1 MKITTNHLVLET
13 RQFMG
18 EIDKSIRKVYCVHTS
33 TDRQRY
39 IMETVNGRGG
49 LKLKQIS
56 TEDFIVMSAAL
67 AKRVFSED
75 GED

>member
-1 MKITTNHLVLET
+1 VKITTNHLVLEI
-13 RQFMG
+13 RNYAG
-18 EIDKSIRKVYCVHTS
+18 ETDKAIRKVYCIHTS
-33 TDRQRY
+33 TDRKRY
-39 IMETVNGRGG
+39 IMETVSGNGG

-67 AKRVFSED
+67 AKQVF